1 MSKRRKKHH
10 KKTTTRRHSHKHAM
24 HGIDVMNIVGVAA
37 GAVVAGM
44 INKFIPETVNGKI
57 VAAGKIALGI
67 ALPNF
72 VKSGSMKNTLAG
84 VGSGM
89 IAVGTID
96 LLKDM
101 GVLSGTGETMDI
113 SLNGDQD
120 YLNADVLGADDIS
133 VVSADVL
140 GADDISVVSGMDEDY

>member
-10 KKTTTRRHSHKHAM
+10 KTTRRHSKKHSM
-24 HGIDVMNIVGVAA
+24 HGIDVMNVVGVAA
-37 GAVVAGM
+37 GAVAAGLL
-44 INKFIPETVNGKI
+44 NKVIPETVNTKI

-72 VKSGSMKNTLAG
+72 VKSGSMKNTLSG

-101 GVLSGTGETMDI
+101 GVLSGTGDTLDI

-120 YLNADVLGADDIS
+120 NLGADVLGGGDIS